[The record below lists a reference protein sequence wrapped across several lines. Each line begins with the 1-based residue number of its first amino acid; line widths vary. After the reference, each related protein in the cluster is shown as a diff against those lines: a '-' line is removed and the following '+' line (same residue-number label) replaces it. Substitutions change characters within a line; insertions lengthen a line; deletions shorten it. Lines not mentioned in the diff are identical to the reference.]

1 MKRFV
6 ARSVVVLCLAW
17 MAGCTSP
24 APPSSPSTSAP
35 DADPGPPPAIP
46 TTEGATLTLSGAGV
60 SPTQVRVY
68 RGSHV
73 TFINGDVVNHE
84 ILSNP
89 LHVHTDCPELN
100 VVGFLTPGQSRDSGA
115 FEITRSCGFH
125 DHLNEGDV
133 RFYGTVFVDPR

>member
-6 ARSVVVLCLAW
+6 AWPAVVLSLAW
-17 MAGCTSP
+17 MVGCTSP
-24 APPSSPSTSAP
+24 APPSSPSTPAP

-46 TTEGATLTLSGAGV
+46 TTEGATLTLSGSGV
-60 SPTQVRVY
+60 VPKQVRVY

-73 TFINGDVVNHE
+73 TFINSDVVNHE

-100 VVGFLTPGQSRDSGA
+100 VVAFLAPGQSRDSGPLQ
-115 FEITRSCGFH
+115 IIRSCGFH
-125 DHLNEGDV
+125 DHLNEGDA
-133 RFYGTVFVDPR
+133 RFYGAVFVDPR

>member
-6 ARSVVVLCLAW
+6 ARPVVVLCLAW

-35 DADPGPPPAIP
+35 DADPSPPPAIP

-73 TFINGDVVNHE
+73 TFVNGDVVNHE
-84 ILSNP
+84 ILSNR

-100 VVGFLTPGQSRDSGA
+100 VVGFLTPGQSCDSGS
-115 FEITRSCGFH
+115 FEITRSCSFH

-133 RFYGTVFVDPR
+133 RFYGTVFVESR